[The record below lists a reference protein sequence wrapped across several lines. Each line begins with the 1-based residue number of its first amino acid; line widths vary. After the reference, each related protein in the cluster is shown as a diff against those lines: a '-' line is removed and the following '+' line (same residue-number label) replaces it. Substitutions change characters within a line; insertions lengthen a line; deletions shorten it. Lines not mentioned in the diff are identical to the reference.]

1 MRVLIAGAGLSGLS
15 TAMFLGLHG
24 VPSLVVERHATTSLH
39 PKARGQF
46 PHTMEALRLAGVDQ
60 QVMAA
65 SPPGFEFRIIVAQSA
80 AGPVFNEIVVDDAGP
95 DLTAFSTSGWANASQ
110 ERVEPILA
118 ARARELGAVI
128 KFSTELESFTQDADG
143 VTAVLHDLTSGERE
157 TVRADYLVG
166 ADGHRSPIREAL
178 GIGQTGRGVLGTGV
192 SAIFEADLSAVLP
205 RNALVYLQNPDLPG
219 GGGAIVSTDDPGRYA
234 IGVGVGEYS
243 DARWIELVRIAAG
256 IPDLEVTLLQ
266 TGTST
271 DTKHWVADRFSSGR
285 VHLVGDAV
293 RVMPPTGAF
302 GGNTA
307 ILDGF
312 YLAWKLA
319 MVVKGDAGPGLLD
332 SHSAERRPYSL
343 FIAEQQYTFFVQ
355 RMRPDLDDGTLTPMA
370 DPFSMAFFGYRHI
383 SDAVV
388 LEPGDDGELLEPE
401 PTGRPGSRAPHVLVR
416 VDGHEVSTIE
426 LFGQGFV
433 VLTGSQHWVGQAASL
448 GLTAYLL
455 EDPEWAKAYG
465 VTESGAVLVRP
476 DFFVAW
482 RTPDVSGDL
491 SAVLRQ
497 ITGEASLSS
506 LP

>member
-46 PHTMEALRLAGVDQ
+46 PHTMEALRLAGVDRR
-60 QVMAA
+60 VLAA
-65 SPPGFEFRIIVAQSA
+65 SPPDFQFRIVIARSA
-80 AGPVFNEIVVDDAGP
+80 AGPVFNEILVDDAGP
-95 DLTAFSTSGWANASQ
+95 DLTAFSTAGWANASQ

-118 ARARELGAVI
+118 ERARELGARI
-128 KFSTELESFTQDADG
+128 RFSTELESFTQDADG
-143 VTAVLHDLTSGERE
+143 VTAVLHDLATGERE

-178 GIGQTGRGVLGTGV
+178 GIGQAGRGVLGTG
-192 SAIFEADLSAVLP
+192 SGAIFEADLSAVLP
-205 RNALVYLQNPDLPG
+205 PNALVYLQNPELPG
-219 GGGAIVSTDDPGRYA
+219 GSGALVSTDEPSRYA
-234 IGVGVGEYS
+234 IGVGLGEYS
-243 DARWIELVRIAAG
+243 DERWIELVRIAAG
-256 IPDLEVTLLQ
+256 IPDLAVTLLQ

-271 DTKHWVADRFSSGR
+271 DTKHWVADTFSSGR

-319 MVVKGDAGPGLLD
+319 MVVKGEAGPALLD
-332 SHSAERRPYSL
+332 SHTPERRPYSE

-355 RMRPDLDDGTLTPMA
+355 RMRPDLADAALTPLVE
-370 DPFSMAFFGYRHI
+370 PFSMPFFGYRHL

-388 LEPGDDGELLEPE
+388 LEPGDDRALLEPE

-416 VDGHEVSTIE
+416 VDGREVSTIE
-426 LFGQGFV
+426 LFGRGFV
-433 VLTGSQHWVGQAASL
+433 VLTGAQHWVDEASAL
-448 GLTAYLL
+448 GLTAHLL
-455 EDPEWAKAYG
+455 DGPEWAKAYG
-465 VTESGAVLVRP
+465 ITESGAVLVRP

-482 RTPDVSGDL
+482 RTPDATGDL
-491 SAVLRQ
+491 PGALKSVTASA
-497 ITGEASLSS
+497 S
-506 LP
+506 